1 MLKIIWFQYGNDQK
15 KFRDGLEFVHYGM
28 KIILR
33 ITSSLHYKSIFRNF
47 IKYNSLLNYC
57 FEKQQISNLY
67 IEAIEN
73 GLVVVFKSY
82 KGFLKFLPVFSESEV
97 KMVKQNFVNR
107 EKNYFKISDD
117 FSTQSFPKN
126 GLEIFFSPISEHSND
141 LVDHL
146 ILHFK
151 SLNIEDIEITRKN
164 SFKIIIKFKNLKS
177 LIEYRNFIEHFI
189 NRKINSVDEIIN

>member
-1 MLKIIWFQYGNDQK
+1 MWFTYGKDQK

-33 ITSSLHYKSIFRNF
+33 ITSSLNYKSIFRNF

-82 KGFLKFLPVFSESEV
+82 KGFLKFLPVFSKDEV
-97 KMVKQNFVNR
+97 NMVRQNFGNR
-107 EKNYFKISDD
+107 EKYYFKISDD
-117 FSTQSFPKN
+117 FSARSFPN
-126 GLEIFFSPISEHSND
+126 SGLEIFFSPISEHP
-141 LVDHL
+141 
-146 ILHFK
+146 ILAPS
-151 SLNIEDIEITRKN
+151 SLLFLPRSDVFQAGSKAPGR
-164 SFKIIIKFKNLKS
+164 
-177 LIEYRNFIEHFI
+177 
-189 NRKINSVDEIIN
+189 

>member
-1 MLKIIWFQYGNDQK
+1 
-15 KFRDGLEFVHYGM
+15 M

-33 ITSSLHYKSIFRNF
+33 ITSSLNYKSIFRNF

-82 KGFLKFLPVFSESEV
+82 KGFLKFLPVFSEAEV
-97 KMVKQNFVNR
+97 NMVRQNFMNR
-107 EKNYFKISDD
+107 EKYYFKISDD
-117 FSTQSFPKN
+117 FSARSFPKS

-151 SLNIEDIEITRKN
+151 SLNIKDIEITRKN
-164 SFKIIIKFKNLKS
+164 SFKIITKFKNLNS
-177 LIEYRNFIEHFI
+177 LIEYRNFIEYFI

>member
-1 MLKIIWFQYGNDQK
+1 MRKIKRNL
-15 KFRDGLEFVHYGM
+15 GLSLNLSINYM

-33 ITSSLHYKSIFRNF
+33 ITTSLKYKSIFRNF
-47 IKYNSLLNYC
+47 IKYNSLLNHY
-57 FEKQQISNLY
+57 FERQQISKLY

-73 GLVVVFKSY
+73 GLIVVFKSY
-82 KGFLKFLPVFSESEV
+82 NGFLKFLPVFSEAEIND
-97 KMVKQNFVNR
+97 VKQIFMNR
-107 EKNYFKISDD
+107 EKNKFNISEDL
-117 FSTQSFPKN
+117 SFDTFPEN

-151 SLNIEDIEITRKN
+151 SLNIKNIEIIRKN

-177 LIEYRNFIEHFI
+177 LIVYRNFMEYFI
-189 NRKINSVDEIIN
+189 NRKINSVKEILN

>member
-1 MLKIIWFQYGNDQK
+1 
-15 KFRDGLEFVHYGM
+15 M

-33 ITSSLHYKSIFRNF
+33 ITSSLKHKSIFRNF

-73 GLVVVFKSY
+73 GLVVVFKTY
-82 KGFLKFLPVFSESEV
+82 KGFLKFLPVFSEAEIE
-97 KMVKQNFVNR
+97 MVKQNFVNR
-107 EKNYFKISDD
+107 EKNQFKISDD
-117 FSTQSFPKN
+117 LSVQTFPKN
-126 GLEIFFSPISEHSND
+126 GLEIFFSPISEHSKI

-151 SLNIEDIEITRKN
+151 SLNIKDLEINLKN
-164 SFKIIIKFKNLKS
+164 SIKIIAKFKSLKS
-177 LIEYRNFIEHFI
+177 LIEYRNYIEYFI
-189 NRKINSVDEIIN
+189 NRKINSVDEIINS